1 VRAASLRIKT
11 RRGRPACRGIPADVT
26 WNDGPAWCGICTALS
41 RDMDFF
47 LATLI
52 RQRSASIVTVRPSLP
67 QGLYSPLVEELEIDR
82 LSHLAIARGIRVQ
95 MVAAVVR
102 RIEFLRICRITNSCI
117 KVNYAVETVR

>member
-1 VRAASLRIKT
+1 
-11 RRGRPACRGIPADVT
+11 
-26 WNDGPAWCGICTALS
+26 
-41 RDMDFF
+41 MDFF

-82 LSHLAIARGIRVQ
+82 LSHLAIARSIRVQ

-102 RIEFLRICRITNSCI
+102 RIEFLRICRITNGCI
-117 KVNYAVETVR
+117 EVNYAVETVR